1 MNRNAPYI
9 LGTRAVA
16 LPLAAGNTTVL
27 KGSELSPKCFW
38 AIGEAFRQAGLPDGC
53 LNVLYAR
60 PEDAAEVTTALIAH
74 PAVKKLSFTGST
86 AIGRKVAQIAANY
99 IKPVILELGGKAPT
113 VVLDDADIEKAA
125 LGAAIGSFMHV
136 SLPSVSLRTN
146 RQLTYI
152 QTGQVCMCTERI
164 IVHRS
169 IADKFREALK
179 AAINNVLG
187 GPNAELVAINAGAIA
202 KNKALVRDAISKGGR
217 VLLGD
222 PDAQGASDTR
232 MSAVIVEN
240 VTKDMDIYE
249 DESFGPTASLFV
261 VDSDE
266 EAIKLANDTEYGL
279 SAAVYTENLARGLY
293 VAGQIE
299 SG

>member
-1 MNRNAPYI
+1 MSRNAPYI

-136 SLPSVSLRTN
+136 SLPISLKMIKK
-146 RQLTYI
+146 LTHI

-222 PDAQGASDTR
+222 PDARVASDTR
-232 MSAVIVEN
+232 MSAVVVEN

-249 DESFGPTASLFV
+249 DESFGPTASFFV